1 MENRLKKIITN
12 QSEYFDTWT
21 NLINSYRRAPYS
33 EKLSEDDKIK
43 LLYEVVDV
51 FFKISEMVLEFGNF
65 KDDFESGKFSEKFYG
80 PELMI
85 NSKKT
90 KSSYYLDLEKLEFI

>member
-1 MENRLKKIITN
+1 
-12 QSEYFDTWT
+12 
-21 NLINSYRRAPYS
+21 
-33 EKLSEDDKIK
+33 
-43 LLYEVVDV
+43 
-51 FFKISEMVLEFGNF
+51 MVLEFGNF

-80 PELMI
+80 PELII